1 MESEDASMDLW
12 WFLIEMTS
20 HNHDIS
26 SNGQYQYINYFFSNS
41 HWKCISPPNGRV
53 CIFLNPTCVIS

>member
-26 SNGQYQYINYFFSNS
+26 SNGQYQYINYFFLIHTENVF
-41 HWKCISPPNGRV
+41 HPLMV
-53 CIFLNPTCVIS
+53 EYAFF